1 MDDNEK
7 RELKNLI
14 EREVLTPLGMG
25 YAPDDKK
32 YPNFRVSKVMGPQWP
47 DYEYL
52 EWPHYSVTMQVV
64 ARPKPHLSLVKENK
78 KMKISKAR
86 LKQLIT
92 EEINGMME
100 DFVQRFFVDQEGM
113 GMEDFDAALESF
125 EVKFGLD
132 FPDSVFTL
140 HDILLNLDEGL
151 ANKLKEMYA
160 EDFEARQM
168 EGEY

>member
-1 MDDNEK
+1 
-7 RELKNLI
+7 
-14 EREVLTPLGMG
+14 
-25 YAPDDKK
+25 
-32 YPNFRVSKVMGPQWP
+32 
-47 DYEYL
+47 
-52 EWPHYSVTMQVV
+52 MQVV

-86 LKQLIT
+86 LNQLIT
-92 EEINGMME
+92 EEINNMME

-168 EGEY
+168 EDEY